1 MGTMG
6 TIDGRTKIRVVD
18 CGTPR
23 TCENVKKCSTWF
35 HLLLGSL
42 ENLLQGVFWFR
53 QRSTFLPEIVET
65 VEYVHHPQMDEF
77 FHVLWQTHK
86 AIFTTWW
93 CFMLRFTRELSHITY
108 VLSIIYTV
116 YIYIHIYTYIYKYI
130 TYWFKNPLFT
140 TLPACCLATESL
152 WSRST
157 LLALHRSLL
166 S

>member
-1 MGTMG
+1 MALPII
-6 TIDGRTKIRVVD
+6 IDLVYHLFFGIAIVLVPGAKTNLAEVEELAAPYGHHWWSHENSG
-18 CGTPR
+18 CGLWHTPNMWK
-23 TCENVKKCSTWF
+23 CEKMF
-35 HLLLGSL
+35 HLVPPVVGIAGKSFARR
-42 ENLLQGVFWFR
+42 FWFR

-116 YIYIHIYTYIYKYI
+116 YIYTYIHIYIYIN
-130 TYWFKNPLFT
+130 T
-140 TLPACCLATESL
+140 
-152 WSRST
+152 
-157 LLALHRSLL
+157 
-166 S
+166 